1 MHENTFSPRV
11 FGVITFAMITVG
23 RSMAMIPDYS
33 KGKMAALRI
42 IRLHK
47 RQSQINPQDDSG
59 IVLVRI
65 WVDCCICLRRRPL
78 SPQCLERCYW
88 QHWISWYS
96 ISISK
101 SANSTYSSRLFF
113 GMSIRR
119 YDCTCW
125 PIWQRKVNYN
135 WPIRTLLRSNKRQ
148 NFTRWSWYK
157 NSQSSMASINYGP
170 CTARTSLV

>member
-65 WVDCCICLRRRPL
+65 
-78 SPQCLERCYW
+78 
-88 QHWISWYS
+88 
-96 ISISK
+96 
-101 SANSTYSSRLFF
+101 
-113 GMSIRR
+113 
-119 YDCTCW
+119 
-125 PIWQRKVNYN
+125 
-135 WPIRTLLRSNKRQ
+135 
-148 NFTRWSWYK
+148 
-157 NSQSSMASINYGP
+157 
-170 CTARTSLV
+170 